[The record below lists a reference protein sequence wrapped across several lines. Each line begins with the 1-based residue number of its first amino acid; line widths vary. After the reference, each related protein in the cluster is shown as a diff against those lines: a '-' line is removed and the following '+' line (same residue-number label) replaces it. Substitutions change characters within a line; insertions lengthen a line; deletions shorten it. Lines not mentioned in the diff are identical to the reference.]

1 MALPFPL
8 RRDDACL
15 SRTEG
20 RRPVLQD
27 SRTEGQIHFFPGRR
41 DSERLSWTEGWR
53 TPL

>member
-8 RRDDACL
+8 RRDDARL

-27 SRTEGQIHFFPGRR
+27 SRKEGQIPFFLGWR
-41 DSERLSWTEGWR
+41 DSERLSRTEGWR